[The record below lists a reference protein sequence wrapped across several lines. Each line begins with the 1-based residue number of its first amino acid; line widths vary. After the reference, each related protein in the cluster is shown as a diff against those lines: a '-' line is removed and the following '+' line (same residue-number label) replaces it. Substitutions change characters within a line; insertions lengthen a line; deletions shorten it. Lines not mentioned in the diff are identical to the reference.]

1 MEFKIDLFSKN
12 SIDNN
17 RINIKNNVK
26 IIKIIKKKNNCLK
39 HLVLNYYD
47 IHSL

>member
-26 IIKIIKKKNNCLK
+26 IIKFYKKEK
-39 HLVLNYYD
+39 
-47 IHSL
+47 